1 MGFRGV
7 NMEIKTRAE
16 AIDPSKASRNV
27 VTGSRDNF
35 TGYFPSRKNGRL
47 IQYESL
53 LEQRMIRL
61 MEADKHIIE
70 YTDQPKTKEWRDGSY
85 RLRRSTFDFEY
96 TADDGTFTIVEVKPW
111 ARVQKKGLLE
121 EFAFARFELGKQGY
135 NFELWTDRELNAGVR
150 LANAEILSS
159 SDTAFSSDELL
170 IRLRSAIFQMGDR
183 ATVAQLRDV
192 LDGEAGT
199 SFAWWGI
206 ARLIARGEFLLC
218 TPDAPL
224 DDNAIIS
231 AIRVS
236 ASSEGAA
243 A

>member
-7 NMEIKTRAE
+7 DMEIVTRAT
-16 AIDPSKASRNV
+16 AVDPSKASRNV

-53 LEQRMIRL
+53 LEQRMVRL
-61 MEADKHIIE
+61 MEADKHIVE
-70 YTDQPKTKEWRDGSY
+70 YTDQPKAKEWRDGSY
-85 RLRRSTFDFEY
+85 RTRCSTFDFEY
-96 TADDGTFTIVEVKPW
+96 VADDGTITIVEVKPW
-111 ARVQKKGLLE
+111 SRVQKKGLLE

-159 SDTAFSSDELL
+159 SDTAFASDELL
-170 IRLRSAIFQMGDR
+170 IRLRSAIFQLGDQ
-183 ATVAQLRDV
+183 ATVAQLRYA

-199 SFAWWGI
+199 VRRQMI
-206 ARLIARGEFLLC
+206 
-218 TPDAPL
+218 
-224 DDNAIIS
+224 
-231 AIRVS
+231 
-236 ASSEGAA
+236 
-243 A
+243 

>member
-1 MGFRGV
+1 MIV
-7 NMEIKTRAE
+7 VTRPLAV
-16 AIDPSKASRNV
+16 DPSKASRNV

-53 LEQRMIRL
+53 LEQRMVRL
-61 MEADKHIIE
+61 MEADKHIVE
-70 YTDQPKTKEWRDGSY
+70 YTDQPKAKEWRDGSY
-85 RLRRSTFDFEY
+85 RTRCSTFDFEY
-96 TADDGTFTIVEVKPW
+96 VADDGTVTIVEVKPW
-111 ARVQKKGLLE
+111 SRVQKKGLLE

-135 NFELWTDRELNAGVR
+135 NFELWTDRELNAGAR

-170 IRLRSAIFQMGDR
+170 IRLRSAIFQLGDR
-183 ATVAQLRDV
+183 ATVAQLRYA

-199 SFAWWGI
+199 NFAWWGI
-206 ARLIARGEFLLC
+206 ARLIARGEFILC

-224 DDNAIIS
+224 DDNAVV
-231 AIRVS
+231 AALRVS
-236 ASSEGAA
+236 DNRKGAA

>member
-1 MGFRGV
+1 
-7 NMEIKTRAE
+7 MEVLTRAT
-16 AIDPSKASRNV
+16 AVDPSKASRNV

-61 MEADKHIIE
+61 MEADKHIVE
-70 YTDQPKTKEWRDGSY
+70 YTDQPKAKEWRDGSY
-85 RLRRSTFDFEY
+85 RTRCSTFDFEY
-96 TADDGTFTIVEVKPW
+96 IADDGTVTIVEVKPW
-111 ARVQKKGLLE
+111 SRVQKKGLLE

-170 IRLRSAIFQMGDR
+170 IRLRNAIFHFGDR
-183 ATVAQLRDV
+183 ATVAQLRYA
-192 LDGEAGT
+192 LDGEART
-199 SFAWWGI
+199 NFAWWGI
-206 ARLIARGEFLLC
+206 ARLIARGEFILC

-224 DDNAIIS
+224 DDNAI
-231 AIRVS
+231 VS
-236 ASSEGAA
+236 AFRASDSPKGAA
-243 A
+243 G

>member
-7 NMEIKTRAE
+7 NMEVVTRAT
-16 AIDPSKASRNV
+16 AVDPSKASRNV

-61 MEADKHIIE
+61 MEADKHIVK
-70 YTDQPKTKEWRDGSY
+70 YTDQPKAKEWCDGSS
-85 RLRRSTFDFEY
+85 RTRCSTFDFEY
-96 TADDGTFTIVEVKPW
+96 VADDGAVTIVEVKPW
-111 ARVQKKGLLE
+111 SRVQKKGLLE

-135 NFELWTDRELNAGVR
+135 NFELWTDRELYAGVR

-170 IRLRSAIFQMGDR
+170 IRLRSAIFKFGDR
-183 ATVAQLRDV
+183 ATVAQLRYA

-199 SFAWWGI
+199 NFAWWGI
-206 ARLIARGEFLLC
+206 ARLIARGEFILR

-224 DDNAIIS
+224 DDNAIV
-231 AIRVS
+231 AAFRVS
-236 ASSEGAA
+236 DSRKGAA

>member
-1 MGFRGV
+1 
-7 NMEIKTRAE
+7 MEVVTRAT
-16 AIDPSKASRNV
+16 AVDPSKASRNV

-61 MEADKHIIE
+61 MEADKHIVE
-70 YTDQPKTKEWRDGSY
+70 YTDQPKAKEWRDGSY
-85 RLRRSTFDFEY
+85 RTRCSTFDFEY
-96 TADDGTFTIVEVKPW
+96 VADDGTVTIVEVKPW
-111 ARVQKKGLLE
+111 SRVQRKGLLE

-159 SDTAFSSDELL
+159 SDTTFSSDELL
-170 IRLRSAIFQMGDR
+170 IRLRSAIFQLGDR
-183 ATVAQLRDV
+183 ATVAQLRYA

-199 SFAWWGI
+199 NFAWWGI
-206 ARLIARGEFLLC
+206 ARLIARGEFVLC

-224 DDNAIIS
+224 DDNAIV
-231 AIRVS
+231 AAFRVIDS
-236 ASSEGAA
+236 RKGAA
-243 A
+243 P

>member
-1 MGFRGV
+1 MD
-7 NMEIKTRAE
+7 IHTRAT
-16 AIDPSKASRNV
+16 AVDPSKASRNV

-61 MEADKHIIE
+61 MEADKHIVE
-70 YTDQPKTKEWRDGSY
+70 YTDQPTPKEWRDGSY
-85 RLRRSTFDFEY
+85 RTRLSTFDFEY
-96 TADDGTFTIVEVKPW
+96 VADDGTFTIVEVKPW

-150 LANAEILSS
+150 LANAEIISS
-159 SDTAFSSDELL
+159 ADTAFFSDELL
-170 IRLRSAIFQMGDR
+170 LCLRSLIFQFGDR
-183 ATVAQLRDV
+183 ATVAQLRYA
-192 LDGEAGT
+192 LDSKAGT
-199 SFAWWGI
+199 NFAWWGI
-206 ARLIARGEFLLC
+206 ARLIARGEFILC

-224 DDNAIIS
+224 DDNAIV
-231 AIRVS
+231 AAVRVS
-236 ASSEGAA
+236 DSRKGAA